1 MSFVRRAIALPGRGH
16 GSISYLD
23 FGNPDRPVDLVFMHA
38 TGFNALTYRRLI
50 EPMPE
55 IRVLVV
61 DQRGHGFTTLPTP
74 SESLRNWFE
83 FRDDLVAFLTLLDL
97 QRVVLSGHS
106 MGGTV
111 SLFAAVEAPERVSRL
126 VLLDPVVPPIDRRI
140 LPGDAPPPI
149 SAAAA
154 RRRADYPDRQTAIAA
169 YTGRGAFTT
178 WPEEILAD
186 YVDGGFVDLRTG
198 GVTLTCRP
206 QWEAATFAAQDH
218 DAWAAFHQSV
228 CPIRILRAESES
240 TCGVNESSSE
250 LTDSGRISIET
261 VPATSHFVPME
272 RQELC
277 RAALMSAIAA
287 R

>member
-1 MSFVRRAIALPGRGH
+1 MSFVRRAVALPGRGP

-23 FGNPDRPVDLVFMHA
+23 FGNPDRPVDLVFLHA

-50 EPMPE
+50 DAMSGV
-55 IRVLVV
+55 RVLVV
-61 DQRGHGFTTLPTP
+61 DQRGHGSTTLSTGN
-74 SESLRNWFE
+74 EKLLNWFE

-97 QRVVLSGHS
+97 ERVVLSGHS

-126 VLLDPVVPPIDRRI
+126 ILLDPVVPPRDRRVF
-140 LPGDAPPPI
+140 PGDAPPPI
-149 SAAAA
+149 ATAAA
-154 RRRADYPDRQTAIAA
+154 RRRADYPDRPTAIAA
-169 YTGRGAFTT
+169 YTGRGAFKS
-178 WPEEILAD
+178 WPADILAD
-186 YVDGGFVDLRTG
+186 YVDGGFVDIPTG
-198 GVTLTCRP
+198 GVTLACQP
-206 QWEAATFAAQDH
+206 QWEAATFAAQYH
-218 DAWAAFHQSV
+218 DPWAAFAQTV

-240 TCGVNESSSE
+240 TCGLNESNSE
-250 LTDSGRISIET
+250 LTADGRISVET
-261 VPATSHFVPME
+261 VHGTSHFLPME